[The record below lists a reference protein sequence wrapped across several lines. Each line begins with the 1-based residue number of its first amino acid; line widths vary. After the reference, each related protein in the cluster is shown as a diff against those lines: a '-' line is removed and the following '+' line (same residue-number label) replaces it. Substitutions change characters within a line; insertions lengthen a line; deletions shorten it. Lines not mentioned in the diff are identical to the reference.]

1 VNSQDIEQKSPE
13 WFAIRCGKATGS
25 RIADIVAKTKTGY
38 GASRANYAAQLVA
51 ERLTGKPAESFSN
64 AAMQWGTDTEP
75 MAREAY
81 EMSRGGYVEEVG
93 FLIHPSIPMTG
104 ASPDGLIGE
113 DGMLEIKCPNTATHI
128 EYLLGKVVPN
138 KYKPQM
144 TWQMLCAGRKWCD
157 FVSFDPRMPERHQLF
172 CVRYEFDHP
181 YAAELETEVEK
192 FLDEVA
198 ETVAKLEAL

>member
-1 VNSQDIEQKSPE
+1 MEQRSEE
-13 WFAIRCGKATGS
+13 WFAVRAGKATGS
-25 RIADIVAKTKTGY
+25 RIADIVAKTKSGP

-51 ERLTGKPAESFSN
+51 ERLTGKPADSFSN
-64 AAMQWGTDTEP
+64 AAMQWGVATEP
-75 MAREAY
+75 QAREAY
-81 EMSRGGYVEEVG
+81 EMKQGGYVEEVG
-93 FLIHPSIPMTG
+93 FLVHPSIPMSG
-104 ASPDGLIGE
+104 ASPDGLVGD

-128 EYLLGKVVPN
+128 EYLLGKVVPA

-172 CVRYEFDHP
+172 CVRYEFDAE
-181 YAAELETEVEK
+181 YADELEAEVVK
-192 FLDEVA
+192 FLAEVS

>member
-1 VNSQDIEQKSPE
+1 MEQRSDE
-13 WFAIRCGKATGS
+13 WFAIRAGKATGS

-51 ERLTGKPAESFSN
+51 ERLTGKPQDSFSN
-64 AAMQWGTDTEP
+64 AAMVWGVETEP
-75 MAREAY
+75 QAREAY
-81 EMSRGGYVEEVG
+81 EMKQGGYVEEVG
-93 FLIHPSIPMTG
+93 FLIHPSIPESG
-104 ASPDGLIGE
+104 ASPDGLVGE

-172 CVRYEFDHP
+172 CVRYEFDAA
-181 YAAELETEVEK
+181 YAAELETEVVK
-192 FLDEVA
+192 FLAEVA

>member
-1 VNSQDIEQKSPE
+1 MEQRSDE

-25 RIADIVAKTKTGY
+25 RIGDIVAKTKTGY

-81 EMSRGGYVEEVG
+81 EMKQGGYVEEVG

-104 ASPDGLIGE
+104 ASPDGLVGD
-113 DGMLEIKCPNTATHI
+113 DGMLECKCPQTATHI
-128 EYLLGKVVPN
+128 EYLLGKVVPS

-157 FVSFDPRMPERHQLF
+157 FISFDPRMPERHQLF
-172 CVRYEFDHP
+172 CIRYEFDAA
-181 YAAELETEVEK
+181 YAAELEAKVVK
-192 FLDEVA
+192 FLAEVA
-198 ETVAKLEAL
+198 KTVAKLEAL